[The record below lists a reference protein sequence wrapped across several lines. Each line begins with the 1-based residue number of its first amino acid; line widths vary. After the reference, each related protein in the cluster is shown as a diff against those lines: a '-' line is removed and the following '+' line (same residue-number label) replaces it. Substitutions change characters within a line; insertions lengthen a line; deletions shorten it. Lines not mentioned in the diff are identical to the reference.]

1 MTTPVDLPAYNSLI
15 GMRMPWEVI
24 LNRAEKTPAAIAFI
38 YRRDVCSSPPHKALT
53 YSTLARRIGEIA
65 VRLRNLG
72 VDDVHP
78 AALIASESLQAT
90 IALYAAELAGRAVVL
105 LPEEDP
111 GHNVQ
116 LARLCHVKVALI
128 PADEFDPNLARRLRV
143 EAGVA
148 HVLHMNEN
156 DVNGSDGDLFEGET
170 ETLAFHGNPVAF
182 QNAAETVPCL
192 VIERAPW
199 AYDRREIIDRL
210 TSTANVDLHQELAKL
225 HNARRKGVAGTRR
238 GAAGI
243 KHGSARVDGS
253 GFGTG

>member
-1 MTTPVDLPAYNSLI
+1 MTTRVDLPAYNSLI

-38 YRRDVCSSPPHKALT
+38 YRQDICSSPPHKALT
-53 YSTLARRIGEIA
+53 YSALARRIGEIA
-65 VRLRNLG
+65 LRLRNLG

-78 AALIASESLQAT
+78 AGLIASESLQAT

-105 LPEEDP
+105 MPEEDP

-128 PADEFDPNLARRLRV
+128 PADEFDPTLARRLRA
-143 EAGVA
+143 EAGVT

-170 ETLAFHGNPVAF
+170 ETLAFHGNPVEF
-182 QNAAETVPCL
+182 QNAAATVPCM

-210 TSTANVDLHQELAKL
+210 TSSANVDLDQELAKL
-225 HNARRKGVAGTRR
+225 KTVLQTGVT
-238 GAAGI
+238 
-243 KHGSARVDGS
+243 GSRPGPKITKMNGKVG
-253 GFGTG
+253 